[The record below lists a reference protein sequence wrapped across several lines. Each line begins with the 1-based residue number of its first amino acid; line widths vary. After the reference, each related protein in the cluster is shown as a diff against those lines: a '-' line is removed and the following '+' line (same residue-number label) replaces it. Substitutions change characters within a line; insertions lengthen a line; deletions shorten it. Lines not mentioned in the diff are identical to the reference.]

1 MDYRSNLKNFLMKGK
16 MFRVKGQG
24 IAGTGSLPQMRLSP
38 AFREG
43 GTIAHRALVGSIIP
57 ESGQGISQQA
67 VTGSILSSLERI
79 NTARRK
85 KGSVKKKKS
94 TDFKPLKFNL

>member
-1 MDYRSNLKNFLMKGK
+1 MDYRSNLKNLLMKGK

-24 IAGTGSLPQMRLSP
+24 IGGTGSLPQMQLSP

-57 ESGQGISQQA
+57 ASSGQGITH
-67 VTGSILSSLERI
+67 V
-79 NTARRK
+79 
-85 KGSVKKKKS
+85 SVKKNKN

>member
-38 AFREG
+38 VFREG

-57 ESGQGISQQA
+57 APSGQGIKQVSA
-67 VTGSILSSLERI
+67 
-79 NTARRK
+79 K
-85 KGSVKKKKS
+85 KNKN

>member
-1 MDYRSNLKNFLMKGK
+1 M
-16 MFRVKGQG
+16 Q
-24 IAGTGSLPQMRLSP
+24 LSP

-57 ESGQGISQQA
+57 ESGQGIQQ
-67 VTGSILSSLERI
+67 VST
-79 NTARRK
+79 
-85 KGSVKKKKS
+85 KKKKN

>member
-1 MDYRSNLKNFLMKGK
+1 MDYRSNLKILLMKGK

-24 IAGTGSLPQMRLSP
+24 IGGTGSLPQMQLSP

-43 GTIAHRALVGSIIP
+43 GTIAHHALVGSIIP
-57 ESGQGISQQA
+57 APSGQGIKQVSA
-67 VTGSILSSLERI
+67 
-79 NTARRK
+79 K
-85 KGSVKKKKS
+85 KNKN

>member
-1 MDYRSNLKNFLMKGK
+1 MDYRSNLKNLLMRGK

-24 IAGTGSLPQMRLSP
+24 IGGTGSLPQMQLSP

-43 GTIAHRALVGSIIP
+43 GTIAHRVLVGSIIP
-57 ESGQGISQQA
+57 ASSGQGIKQ
-67 VTGSILSSLERI
+67 V
-79 NTARRK
+79 
-85 KGSVKKKKS
+85 SVKKNKN

>member
-1 MDYRSNLKNFLMKGK
+1 MDYRSNLKNLLMKGK

-24 IAGTGSLPQMRLSP
+24 IGGTGSLPQMQLSP

-57 ESGQGISQQA
+57 EPSGQGKKQ
-67 VTGSILSSLERI
+67 VT
-79 NTARRK
+79 AK
-85 KGSVKKKKS
+85 KNK
-94 TDFKPLKFNL
+94 TPDFKPLKFNL

>member
-1 MDYRSNLKNFLMKGK
+1 MDYRSNLKNLLMKGK

-24 IAGTGSLPQMRLSP
+24 IGGTGSLPQMQLSP

-57 ESGQGISQQA
+57 ESGQGIQQ
-67 VTGSILSSLERI
+67 VST
-79 NTARRK
+79 
-85 KGSVKKKKS
+85 KKKKN

>member
-1 MDYRSNLKNFLMKGK
+1 MDYRSNLKNLLMKGK
-16 MFRVKGQG
+16 MFRSKGQG
-24 IAGTGSLPQMRLSP
+24 IAGTGSIPQMQLSP

-57 ESGQGISQQA
+57 ASSGQGIKQ
-67 VTGSILSSLERI
+67 V
-79 NTARRK
+79 
-85 KGSVKKKKS
+85 SVKKNKN